1 MSVISMGF
9 KERLKELRTKKG
21 LTQEAL
27 AASLDIPESTIRR
40 LESSDEGLPR
50 RERLERIAD
59 FFGVQIDYL
68 LGRTNEPSPSDNN
81 DNKNNTD
88 ELTSILYHKWD
99 KLDERRRKQALK
111 LIDILEQEADEE
123 NNKD

>member
-50 RERLERIAD
+50 RERLEKIAD
-59 FFGVQIDYL
+59 FFDVQIDYL
-68 LGRTNEPSPSDNN
+68 LGRTDAPSPSLKQDKPVNRAFLELPEGTTEEEKEFLQAQL
-81 DNKNNTD
+81 DLQLEMFRKLKGKNKN
-88 ELTSILYHKWD
+88 
-99 KLDERRRKQALK
+99 
-111 LIDILEQEADEE
+111 
-123 NNKD
+123 

>member
-27 AASLDIPESTIRR
+27 SASLDIPESTIRR

-59 FFGVQIDYL
+59 FFDVQVDYL
-68 LGRTNEPSPSDNN
+68 LGRTDDPSPSEKKD
-81 DNKNNTD
+81 KPD
-88 ELTSILYHKWD
+88 ELTTIMYHKWD
-99 KLDERRRKQALK
+99 QLDDKRRKQALK
-111 LIDILEQEADEE
+111 LIEILEQEADEE
-123 NNKD
+123 NNKN